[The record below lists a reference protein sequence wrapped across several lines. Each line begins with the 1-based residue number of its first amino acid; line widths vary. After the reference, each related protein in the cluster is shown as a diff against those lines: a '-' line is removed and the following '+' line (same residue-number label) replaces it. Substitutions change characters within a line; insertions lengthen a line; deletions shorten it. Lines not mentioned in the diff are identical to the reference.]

1 MSIKSDNL
9 NDFGKYL
16 FGIYDNM
23 YNSKFTYEGKIK
35 EERINGNIES
45 FIIKL
50 ERVKDE

>member
-1 MSIKSDNL
+1 MSIKSENL
-9 NDFGKYL
+9 KDFGKYL
-16 FGIYDNM
+16 FDIYDNM
-23 YNSKFTYEGKIK
+23 YNSEFMYEGKIR